1 MRQSRTPRH
10 VIPPTRR
17 SFTGPLA
24 QILMKIGGKPALPD
38 SPEHGTFRS
47 FSQRY
52 NPPNYPSPE
61 WCCRNSGSVFSDAKG
76 LSGLRELVGFGPWIP
91 STVADA
97 AKPAASFL
105 ASLRVFFNFSA
116 HVPKECI
123 GILQLTGLEGTIE
136 RLHVAAMVLRRRFKR
151 GHHCGSRLERVGP
164 NWNHWGFPLR
174 RRTRSMRASQS
185 GGFRNALSLLHR
197 SSHARRLG
205 HAGPR
210 NLPCRGRQL
219 RHRPVHRREV
229 EPGLL
234 GVREPGKDRWL
245 PRVRPEPSG
254 AWIRKQVRGRVPGS
268 RTGIGGRTKPSPP
281 EHPVPATT
289 RAARAAKSMQQ
300 SCGHRSQAGGAALY
314 VVRYSNRRV
323 PS

>member
-1 MRQSRTPRH
+1 MHWAS
-10 VIPPTRR
+10 
-17 SFTGPLA
+17 SY
-24 QILMKIGGKPALPD
+24 
-38 SPEHGTFRS
+38 S
-47 FSQRY
+47 
-52 NPPNYPSPE
+52 
-61 WCCRNSGSVFSDAKG
+61 
-76 LSGLRELVGFGPWIP
+76 
-91 STVADA
+91 
-97 AKPAASFL
+97 AKPSLPAWSTMTMGLGTGLGATTKLSVTGMVLPQFRLCVLGCKGFVGASGACRHWAVDSKRSRGRCKAHGEFFL

-136 RLHVAAMVLRRRFKR
+136 RLHVAAMILRRRFKR

-254 AWIRKQVRGRVPGS
+254 AWIRKQVRGQVPGS

-281 EHPVPATT
+281 EHPVRATT